1 MCSRKGTLQMADR
14 WPAPPHMKRAEN
26 AGKCPKCR
34 FQHGDPAVVGRKSGS
49 PESVNDDFC
58 MIVASLPQ
66 KTGGAA
72 WFAERRRQAAGEG

>member
-1 MCSRKGTLQMADR
+1 
-14 WPAPPHMKRAEN
+14 
-26 AGKCPKCR
+26 
-34 FQHGDPAVVGRKSGS
+34 
-49 PESVNDDFC
+49 VNDDFC